1 MNATESVE
9 PQKRTRA
16 ARLRESVVIR
26 LALDEAAPEIA
37 RILQENGF
45 AIECDKC
52 FPHWFIATVGTEV
65 VGCVQSLPAK
75 PVGYMNFL
83 YVTPK
88 APFKLRAIAVRK
100 LLIQG
105 MASVYEYGGKYVAA
119 HVPEKFRDV
128 AAKLNFVGSG
138 ELMVKQ
144 L

>member
-1 MNATESVE
+1 MPALQVAE
-9 PQKRTRA
+9 RHTRA
-16 ARLRESVVIR
+16 ERLRESVVIR
-26 LALDEAAPEIA
+26 LALDEAAPEIE
-37 RILQENGF
+37 RILQENGL

-52 FPHWFIATVGTEV
+52 FPHWFIATVDDKV
-65 VGCVQSLPAK
+65 IGCVQSLPAK

-83 YVTPK
+83 YVTG

-119 HVPEKFRDV
+119 HVPVKFRDV
-128 AAKLNFVGSG
+128 AAKLNFVGDG
-138 ELMVKQ
+138 ELMVKR